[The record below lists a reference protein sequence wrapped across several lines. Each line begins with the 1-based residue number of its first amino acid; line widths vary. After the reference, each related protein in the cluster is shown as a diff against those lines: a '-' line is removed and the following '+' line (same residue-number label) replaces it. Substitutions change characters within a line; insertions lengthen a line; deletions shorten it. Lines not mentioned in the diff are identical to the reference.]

1 MSSVTELGPRRIP
14 SYVDSANQHAGGVVG
29 IATVR
34 DPHAALAHPSVVM
47 CSACRLRA
55 ECLPGEL
62 ERGALDALAGRLVS
76 TRRKVAQGE
85 PLFRAGDVFDSLFA
99 IWTGFFKTVVMTRQG
114 REQVT
119 GFQMA
124 GDLIGLDGIH
134 AERMTVDAIALEDS
148 QVCVIP
154 FAGLQEVAR
163 EAPPL
168 QERLHRLMSREIV
181 NDHNSMLHL
190 GSMYAE
196 ERLAAFL
203 LELAARLEARG
214 YSGSSLQ
221 LRMSRGELGSYLGLK
236 LETVSRTFSRFQAQ
250 GLLDVS
256 HRRISITDPDGLR
269 QVIDG
274 AEM

>member
-1 MSSVTELGPRRIP
+1 MSSVTDVGRRRTP
-14 SYVDSANQHAGGVVG
+14 CFAESADQHAGGIVRLAPVG
-29 IATVR
+29 
-34 DPHAALAHPSVVM
+34 DPHAPHAHPSVVM

-55 ECLPGEL
+55 ECLPGGL
-62 ERGALDALAGRLVS
+62 ERDALDALAGRLVS

-85 PLFRAGDVFDSLFA
+85 PLFRAGDAFDALFA

-124 GDLIGLDGIH
+124 GDLVGLDGIH
-134 AERMTVDAIALEDS
+134 AGRMTVDAIALEDS

-154 FAGLQEVAR
+154 FTGLQDVAR
-163 EAPPL
+163 EAPLL

-203 LELAARLEARG
+203 LDLAARLQARG
-214 YSGSSLQ
+214 YSGSSLH

-256 HRRISITDPDGLR
+256 HRRISITDPEGLR